1 MEFNKKLQEL
11 RKLNGLTQ
19 EELASKLYVS
29 RAAISKWESGRGY
42 PSIDSI
48 KSIARLFS
56 VTLDELLSS
65 DEVLKIAEENEK
77 RDKKHI
83 CDLISGLVD
92 VFVSLLLFLP
102 LFALRANGAIQP
114 TSLLTL
120 SGTALYLKSAYIAV
134 VFITAITGIFTLAL
148 QNSEANLWIK
158 YKVKISLTLSIISA
172 LLFTVSLQP
181 YAAIYTFA
189 LLAIKVILLIK
200 RR

>member
-65 DEVLKIAEENEK
+65 DEVLKIAEENGK
-77 RDKKHI
+77 REKKHL
-83 CDLISGLVD
+83 CDLIFGLVD
-92 VFVSLLLFLP
+92 VCASLLLFLP
-102 LFALRANGAIQP
+102 FFAEKTAEGVFSLPLLRICLIQP
-114 TSLLTL
+114 YLRIAYFAVVIGTSLFGVLTL
-120 SGTALYLKSAYIAV
+120 VLQGYQSTAWVRGKRVLSLAL
-134 VFITAITGIFTLAL
+134 GTLA
-148 QNSEANLWIK
+148 
-158 YKVKISLTLSIISA
+158 V
-172 LLFTVSLQP
+172 LLFTVSSQP
-181 YAAIYTFA
+181 YAAIFVFT
-189 LLAIKVILLIK
+189 LLAIKALSLIK
-200 RR
+200 WR

>member
-29 RAAISKWESGRGY
+29 RAAISKWEQGRGY

-65 DEVLKIAEENEK
+65 DEVLKIAEENGK
-77 RDKKHI
+77 REKKHL
-83 CDLISGLVD
+83 CDLIFGLVD
-92 VFVSLLLFLP
+92 VCASLLLFLP
-102 LFALRANGAIQP
+102 FFATRINGAIQP
-114 TSLLTL
+114 ASLLTL

-148 QNSEANLWIK
+148 QNSEANIWIEHK
-158 YKVKISLTLSIISA
+158 TKISLALSIISS

-181 YAAIYTFA
+181 YAAAYTFA
-189 LLAIKVILLIK
+189 LITIKVIILAK
-200 RR
+200 RQ